1 MATWVCGCST
11 WTIRK
16 LFISGSCGTCRA
28 VCEFPRQR
36 TPGVARGLVNHKLF
50 YSIRIPLPYPAR
62 KTREKEREDNLNTRF
77 FSSFFFFLLTPPAAG
92 VRRGSTNGSCYSCRL
107 VGTCGCATVSGMC
120 DERTS
125 LNPTQRN
132 ATRGN
137 GPQSPFLPSPPLP
150 GFSRVARRAGG

>member
-50 YSIRIPLPYPAR
+50 YSIRIPPPYPAR
-62 KTREKEREDNLNTRF
+62 KTRERKRERGHSGLL
-77 FSSFFFFLLTPPAAG
+77 FSPLLFFFFFPTPPAAG
-92 VRRGSTNGSCYSCRL
+92 GSAGVNERLLVFVPVSRYVWLCNGIQHVRRTDEPQPNATKRNE
-107 VGTCGCATVSGMC
+107 TQREATVP
-120 DERTS
+120 
-125 LNPTQRN
+125 NPHS
-132 ATRGN
+132 
-137 GPQSPFLPSPPLP
+137 SPPSPPRL
-150 GFSRVARRAGG
+150 